1 MHHLFVLSHGMAG
14 ATKRTL
20 QELWRRGNGVTDL
33 LPEKSLKSIMTLVS
47 EVNIGLR

>member
-1 MHHLFVLSHGMAG
+1 MLHLSALSLGMEDAI
-14 ATKRTL
+14 KKVL